1 MRNYVLSQAPISKT
15 MMSVRL
21 KQSNNMSNREL
32 GMAIVRIATLLV
44 SILVSGTAQAEDTPG
59 IPIPP
64 ALQADV
70 KARGC
75 DACHGWER
83 TKFGPSWQNV
93 ADRYRGQPSYSY
105 KGFNINSAGEKLSL
119 VPGLVKKISK
129 GGKGEWNEYI
139 PMAPNDPG
147 GTHVKEITN
156 IVNFILSIP
165 PKK

>member
-1 MRNYVLSQAPISKT
+1 MAGNEPNSAPRGKMSRTGIAASQV
-15 MMSVRL
+15 M
-21 KQSNNMSNREL
+21 
-32 GMAIVRIATLLV
+32 
-44 SILVSGTAQAEDTPG
+44 
-59 IPIPP
+59 
-64 ALQADV
+64 
-70 KARGC
+70 
-75 DACHGWER
+75 
-83 TKFGPSWQNV
+83 F
-93 ADRYRGQPSYSY
+93 
-105 KGFNINSAGEKLSL
+105 KGFNINSAGEKLPL

>member
-1 MRNYVLSQAPISKT
+1 MADIRITAILAS
-15 MMSVRL
+15 MMFSV
-21 KQSNNMSNREL
+21 
-32 GMAIVRIATLLV
+32 AAY
-44 SILVSGTAQAEDTPG
+44 AEDTPG
-59 IPIPP
+59 IAIPP
-64 ALQADV
+64 AVQSSV
-70 KARGC
+70 KAFGC

-93 ADRYRGQPSYSY
+93 ADRYRGQPNYIY
-105 KGFNINSAGEKLSL
+105 KGFNINSAGEKLPL

-139 PMAPNDPG
+139 PMAPNDPS
-147 GTHVKEITN
+147 GTRVKEITG

>member
-1 MRNYVLSQAPISKT
+1 MVNIRMVAVLAS
-15 MMSVRL
+15 MMVSV
-21 KQSNNMSNREL
+21 
-32 GMAIVRIATLLV
+32 IAR
-44 SILVSGTAQAEDTPG
+44 AEDTPG

-64 ALQADV
+64 AIQADV

-93 ADRYRGQPSYSY
+93 ADRYRGQPNYVY
-105 KGFNINSAGEKLSL
+105 KGFNINSAGEKLPL